1 MSVDDHL
8 CECELAREH
17 HTGDYVPPSL
27 QAGFIIR
34 ARVVKRGLRFIVLI
48 RED

>member
-1 MSVDDHL
+1 MSVEYHL

-17 HTGDYVPPSL
+17 HTGDYVPYSL

-34 ARVVKRGLRFIVLI
+34 GVGKRGLRFIVLT